1 MMTTLNCEFTTLVLS
16 KGKGILVSFASDD
29 PVPMGTH
36 KIDLREIMRRSGMK
50 TIETIDV
57 FIPGNVDGVSTVF
70 KDTGTGIVRYVV
82 KGHHTIC
89 PFHSAGL
96 VSISGY
102 SFRFLNFVVY
112 DHDVN
117 TYVSPFAAN

>member
-1 MMTTLNCEFTTLVLS
+1 MTTLNCEFTTLVLS
-16 KGKGILVSFASDD
+16 KGKGILVSFAND
-29 PVPMGTH
+29 VAMPMDTYE
-36 KIDLREIMRRSGMK
+36 IDLREIMRRSGMK
-50 TIETIDV
+50 TIETLDV
-57 FIPGNVDGVSTVF
+57 FLPGNVDGVSTVF

-89 PFHSAGL
+89 PFHSSGQL
-96 VSISGY
+96 SISGY
-102 SFRFLNFVVY
+102 SFRFLKFVVY